1 MKHYLYHEVGG
12 PRLYKCATVRTQCQS
27 PQIISFQRW
36 CSASGRRIY
45 LPLKYKSLGLDARR
59 SIWDSF
65 LRKVIVN
72 ERGACYSR
80 KDLDFLAE
88 KDLNGRQVGFPT
100 AVRTILILNG
110 RVLRSKTLY
119 PRLTLRQLERDV
131 GNNVSSRGSH
141 RRRRGL

>member
-110 RVLRSKTLY
+110 RVLQIKNMVSTARASATRKA
-119 PRLTLRQLERDV
+119 V
-131 GNNVSSRGSH
+131 G
-141 RRRRGL
+141 